1 MIRHEV
7 KYRDIDDTPVS
18 KVLYFNLSKADLIEL
33 NLEWEHPKYE
43 SIEEYFKQTVEDK
56 NVKELLKIIKLLV
69 EKAYGRRDGQDFVK
83 DPAEAAKFMVSQA
96 YAEMFA
102 NLAMDPMVAEKFMT
116 NLLPSD
122 LLEQAKTMTVDI
134 PVEMPKPIV
143 TEQLTLPKTLEDPKT
158 GEAIP
163 EAFRRRAQRTV
174 GAPPSIEELEAQLAA
189 LRAQQPTP

>member
-7 KYRDIDDTPVS
+7 KYRDIDDKPVS

-43 SIEEYFKQTVEDK
+43 SIEEYFKQTVDDK

-83 DPAEAAKFMVSQA
+83 DPVEAAKFMVSQA

-102 NLAMDPMVAEKFMT
+102 NLAMDPEVAEKFMT

-143 TEQLTLPKTLEDPKT
+143 TEQLTLPKTD
-158 GEAIP
+158 EAIP